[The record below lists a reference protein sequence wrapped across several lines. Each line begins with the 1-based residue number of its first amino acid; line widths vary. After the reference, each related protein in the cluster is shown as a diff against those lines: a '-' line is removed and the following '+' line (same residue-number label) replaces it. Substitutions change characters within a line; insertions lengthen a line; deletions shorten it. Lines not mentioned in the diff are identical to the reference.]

1 MCVRFTLVVCKTRN
15 TMASPPPEAPTL
27 SSYLGIDVEEDY
39 GSDTDVLGEERTMSD
54 SPVQET
60 TPHTAPNHLPSVVK
74 PPR

>member
-1 MCVRFTLVVCKTRN
+1 MG
-15 TMASPPPEAPTL
+15 SPPYESPTPF
-27 SSYLGIDVEEDY
+27 SYLDIDVEGDY
-39 GSDTDVLGEERTMSD
+39 VSEIDVLGKERTMSD